1 MRSVARVIAILLVA
15 FPVPAVAESGGTGVG
30 LNWFTVTTGTAG
42 AGEEVA
48 SDDRA
53 TSGIDDNA
61 EMVGGLTLAVASA
74 AVNAGLYYGVLGGNP
89 ERLDPGVTALMSGIS
104 TLGWTGFIL
113 ATGAFLHG
121 DQKAR
126 DCYADICGL
135 ETATAPIV
143 VYLSLQALNAIEDA
157 LERLEESERLSETEK
172 EQVEDL
178 KDAIKQAETDVPG
191 GVNLIMFLWF
201 LSASLEPFAK
211 PLGLLMRAANSV
223 MMLISTLSAVTMFDT
238 VKAYMSK
245 ALEES
250 SGVEE
255 IEEAVT
261 KAHSALS
268 SVYGAMLVRG
278 VCVVLETVLAIGQIV
293 APDMVSGLLA
303 PGRELRK
310 AVAALGR
317 SVMNLLH
324 ISPPGEGA
332 RVEPAGGSGAGTSEV
347 PIDAHL
353 QHPLQVAL

>member
-1 MRSVARVIAILLVA
+1 VIAILLVA
-15 FPVPAVAESGGTGVG
+15 FPAPAMAESGVTGVG
-30 LNWFTVTTGTAG
+30 LNWFTVTTGTAD
-42 AGEEVA
+42 AGKEVA

-74 AVNAGLYYGVLGGNP
+74 AVNAGLYYGVLRGNP

-121 DQKAR
+121 DQKSR
-126 DCYADICGL
+126 DCYAGICGL
-135 ETATAPIV
+135 ETATDPIV
-143 VYLSLQALNAIEDA
+143 VYLYLQALNAIEDA
-157 LERLEESERLSETEK
+157 LERLEESKRLSETEK
-172 EQVEDL
+172 ERVEDL
-178 KDAIKQAETDVPG
+178 KNAIKQAEANVPG
-191 GVNLIMFLWF
+191 NVCLIMFLWF
-201 LSASLEPFAK
+201 LSASLESFAK
-211 PLGLLMRAANSV
+211 PLGLLMRAANS
-223 MMLISTLSAVTMFDT
+223 MTMLVSTLSSVMMCDA
-238 VKAYMSK
+238 VKAYMSRE
-245 ALEES
+245 LEES

-278 VCVVLETVLAIGQIV
+278 VCAVLETALAIGQIV

-332 RVEPAGGSGAGTSEV
+332 RAEPAGGSGTGTSGASL
-347 PIDAHL
+347 DAHRYLL
-353 QHPLQVAL
+353 QHPLQVTL